1 MAVEDP
7 PTAELDAEVMEAL
20 AMEFGD
26 EVGGVGGQAAA
37 TSGMDIDES
46 DEGDADADQV
56 DTQSTVSGGV
66 GANHQLALSTPG
78 RKSGNALSLITLP
91 GTPAGSPAGSEA
103 DFSCVS
109 PGTPAGPGS
118 IPTNGLPLCHQTVCG
133 CAICKR
139 KSNMDTNH
147 IICSPY
153 LIVNPFHHNSRIAL
167 ILILFGN
174 IVRSVWV
181 ISILCKYEA

>member
-7 PTAELDAEVMEAL
+7 PTAELDTDVMEAL

-26 EVGGVGGQAAA
+26 EVGEVGGQAAA
-37 TSGMDIDES
+37 ANGMDIDES
-46 DEGDADADQV
+46 DEGDADADEV
-56 DTQSTVSGGV
+56 ETRSTVSGGV

-78 RKSGNALSLITLP
+78 RKSGNALSLIVPPST
-91 GTPAGSPAGSEA
+91 PAGSEA
-103 DFSCVS
+103 DLCVS
-109 PGTPAGPGS
+109 PGTPGGNGPS
-118 IPTNGLPLCHQTVCG
+118 SFPMNGLPLCHQTVCG

-181 ISILCKYEA
+181 ISILFKYEA